1 MKYVTVVASLVAL
14 MVSPLAM
21 SRDTKHMLSL
31 QDALNTPEAKERL
44 TGEVRFYFGDQKYPS
59 SAQTLMSVVANRKTN
74 AFNKS
79 DEEACKWVFL
89 SAMIALQERAI
100 REGANAVVGINSYYK
115 KNEVSSNT
123 QYECHAGNIVAGVA
137 LKGTVARLP

>member
-44 TGEVRFYFGDQKYPS
+44 TGAVRFYFGDQKYPS

-89 SAMIALQERAI
+89 SAMISLQERAI

-123 QYECHAGNIVAGVA
+123 QYECHAGNIMAGVA

>member
-14 MVSPLAM
+14 MMSPLAM

-44 TGEVRFYFGDQKYPS
+44 TGEVRFYFGDQKYPG

-89 SAMIALQERAI
+89 SAMISLQERAI

-123 QYECHAGNIVAGVA
+123 QYECHAGNIMAGVA

>member
-1 MKYVTVVASLVAL
+1 
-14 MVSPLAM
+14 
-21 SRDTKHMLSL
+21 
-31 QDALNTPEAKERL
+31 
-44 TGEVRFYFGDQKYPS
+44 
-59 SAQTLMSVVANRKTN
+59 MSVVANRKTN